1 MEKGTIRASEL
12 SIAQQATLRAHRD
25 AGIRE
30 QATRLLGKMASGSR
44 ASALERFL
52 PALNLTGSVA
62 AGQKTFV
69 ARCASCHRLG
79 GQGVN
84 LGPDLASVRS
94 NGKEKLLT
102 SLLDPN
108 REVAPQFASYTIETK
123 DGESITGIIAS
134 ESATAVL
141 LRQAN
146 GVEKETARKN
156 IVTMQSQGQS
166 LMPEGL
172 EEGLSAQDMADL
184 IEFIVATP

>member
-1 MEKGTIRASEL
+1 M
-12 SIAQQATLRAHRD
+12 
-25 AGIRE
+25 
-30 QATRLLGKMASGSR
+30 
-44 ASALERFL
+44 
-52 PALNLTGSVA
+52 
-62 AGQKTFV
+62 
-69 ARCASCHRLG
+69 
-79 GQGVN
+79 
-84 LGPDLASVRS
+84 
-94 NGKEKLLT
+94 LT

-123 DGESITGIIAS
+123 DGESIAGIIAS

-184 IEFIVATP
+184 LEFVVATPGDKAAHDT

>member
-1 MEKGTIRASEL
+1 
-12 SIAQQATLRAHRD
+12 
-25 AGIRE
+25 
-30 QATRLLGKMASGSR
+30 LLGKMASGSR

-52 PALNLTGSVA
+52 PSLNLTGSVA

-79 GQGVN
+79 GEGFS
-84 LGPDLASVRS
+84 LGPDLASVRA

-102 SLLDPN
+102 SILDPN
-108 REVAPQFASYTIETK
+108 REVAPQFASYTIETR
-123 DGESITGIIAS
+123 DGESMAGIIAS

-156 IVTMQSQGQS
+156 IVTMQGQGQS

-184 IEFIVATP
+184 LEFIVATP